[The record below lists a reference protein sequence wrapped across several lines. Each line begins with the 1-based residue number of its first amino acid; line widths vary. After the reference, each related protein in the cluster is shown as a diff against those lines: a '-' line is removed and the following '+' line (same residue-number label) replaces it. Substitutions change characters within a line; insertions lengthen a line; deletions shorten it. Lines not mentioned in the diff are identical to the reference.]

1 MTMKT
6 IRFALCSLPL
16 MLAAFAVTATSAA
29 ETGPTSAASAVHL
42 ESTAVDASADLGGAA
57 DDAACSGGDVTDAD
71 DTSLMSTAARSD
83 RPNAP
88 GLKLCCGT
96 AGDYGVICW
105 RC

>member
-1 MTMKT
+1 MKT

-16 MLAAFAVTATSAA
+16 MLAAFAVPAISAA
-29 ETGPTSAASAVHL
+29 ETGPSSATSAVQL
-42 ESTAVDASADLGGAA
+42 ESTTAVATPAELGGPVDDASA
-57 DDAACSGGDVTDAD
+57 DVTDAD
-71 DTSLMSTAARSD
+71 DASLMSTVARSD